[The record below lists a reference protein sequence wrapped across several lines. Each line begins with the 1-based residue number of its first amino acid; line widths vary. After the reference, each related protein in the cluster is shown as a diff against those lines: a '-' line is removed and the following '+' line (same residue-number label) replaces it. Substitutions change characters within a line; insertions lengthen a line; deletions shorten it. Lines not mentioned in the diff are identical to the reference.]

1 MVYNRCMQ
9 PMITENLITVEQCKK
24 LIDYFNFY
32 KKNIET
38 MAEPVMHN
46 ARAHLWGGER
56 TLGNISDPEV
66 KSIVNSVLEFIEDK
80 EKSTF
85 DLSGELVFLRL
96 FAQKM
101 TEGGEVP
108 SHTDN
113 TDDFRSKERP
123 RRENENY
130 YSTLL
135 YLSDDYEGGE
145 LLFPN
150 LDIEMKPKAGTLVS
164 FLGNEDF
171 LHGVNPVISG
181 ERYNIV
187 IFYIIGPS
195 TKTAAL

>member
-1 MVYNRCMQ
+1 MK
-9 PMITENLITVEQCKK
+9 PMITENFLTKEQCKK
-24 LIDYFNFY
+24 LIDYFNYY
-32 KKNIET
+32 KENIEPMSDRVIQNSRT
-38 MAEPVMHN
+38 
-46 ARAHLWGGER
+46 HLWGGER
-56 TLGNISDPEV
+56 DLGNIFDPEA
-66 KSIVNSVLEFIEDK
+66 KEIVNSVLEYIEDK

-123 RRENENY
+123 RRPDENY

-145 LLFPN
+145 LIFPN
-150 LDIEMKPKAGTLVS
+150 LNIEMKPSAGTVVS
-164 FLGNEDF
+164 FLGNDDF

-181 ERYNIV
+181 ERYNLV

-195 TKTAAL
+195 TKTDAL